1 LAKNAPIEGG
11 NVESV
16 QQFSTFLYLGAFRD
30 GQHLAEALLIHSDG
44 HAHRLPAKLRF
55 NNNPFR

>member
-1 LAKNAPIEGG
+1 
-11 NVESV
+11 VESV